1 MVNARYSLC
10 NSNELATVGI
20 TDLKK
25 SRGNLIDTSGCILL
39 IVTSGYAVASIN
51 FQRYPLR
58 RGCLTLFFYDEVF
71 HMEKISTSFSAR
83 FVSLSYAHMEEAMLD
98 VPSPHFGIVFMNTPS
113 IVQPYRSGGY

>member
-39 IVTSGYAVASIN
+39 IVTSGYAVA
-51 FQRYPLR
+51 P
-58 RGCLTLFFYDEVF
+58 
-71 HMEKISTSFSAR
+71 STSR
-83 FVSLSYAHMEEAMLD
+83 D
-98 VPSPHFGIVFMNTPS
+98 T
-113 IVQPYRSGGY
+113 RCGGVA